1 MNSLKG
7 KTIWI
12 TGASSGIG
20 EALVYVLAKEGA
32 NIILSARR
40 EDELKKVQ
48 QNANLTSQNALIL
61 PLDVEQID
69 SFPEK
74 YALVKQKF
82 GRLDILINNAGISQR
97 AYFKDTDLAVCRKIM
112 DINFFG
118 TIALTKCVLEDFIAQ
133 KSGMFVTI
141 TSVTGKYG
149 TPLRTI
155 YAASKHALHGFFDAL
170 RAEHWKENIKVLLV
184 APGYVKTNLSYNAV
198 LGDGSKQNKL
208 DEGQKN
214 GLTPENCAKQIL
226 RAILS
231 EKREIYPGGFKEV
244 AGVWLKRFFPAIFA
258 KVVRNV
264 NVR

>member
-1 MNSLKG
+1 MKSLKG
-7 KTIWI
+7 KTVWI

-20 EALVYVLAKEGA
+20 EALAIVLSKEGA
-32 NIILSARR
+32 NVVLSARR
-40 EDELKKVQ
+40 EEELLRVQ
-48 QNANLTSQNALIL
+48 QKAELNDENSLVL
-61 PLDVEQID
+61 PLDVEKTD
-69 SFPEK
+69 SFPKK
-74 YALVKQKF
+74 YMLLKEKF

-97 AYFKDTDLAVCRKIM
+97 AFFKDTDLSVCKRII

-118 TIALTKCVLEDFIAQ
+118 TVALTKCVLNDFIAQ
-133 KSGMFVTI
+133 KSGLFVTV

-214 GLTPENCAKQIL
+214 GITPENCAQQIVK
-226 RAILS
+226 AIKS
-231 EKREIYPGGFKEV
+231 GKREIYPGGFKEV

-258 KVVRNV
+258 RIVRNV